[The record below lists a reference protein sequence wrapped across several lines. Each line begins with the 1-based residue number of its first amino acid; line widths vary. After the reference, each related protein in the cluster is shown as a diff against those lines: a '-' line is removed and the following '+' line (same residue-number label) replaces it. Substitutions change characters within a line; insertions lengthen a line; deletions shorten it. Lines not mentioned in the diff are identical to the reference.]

1 MDSPSSNKRK
11 GGAGPNAA
19 GQSKDR
25 DPVAPGRRR
34 YPAIRAA
41 LRAYLLA
48 LLSAA
53 LLTLAF
59 PPVNFS
65 PLAHVALVPLLV
77 MATRAATSG
86 RVFRAAWVGGTIFFA
101 VNLYWVWPVTMAGYI
116 ALMPYLGLYWAV
128 FAWGARRIGL
138 ATRLPLTIL
147 APLLWVPLEL
157 VRAWLL
163 TGLPWIFI
171 GHTQY
176 ENLTLIQTSDLVGA
190 YGPSFLVVMT
200 NGLVADLLARPL
212 FVEIAAGAETR
223 RANLQGPAAGSE
235 KGTVPFTEK
244 GTVPFAGAPARRF
257 SRAMILM
264 IILTAAAWTA
274 TVWYGLW
281 RLGETSRRPGPV
293 VASVQTCVPQEM
305 KQAARLKQIEQFEEE
320 MLAGQRAQTTEILAK
335 ARSEGLR
342 PDLICWPE
350 TMVPGIQNQDF
361 LGTDLRERLSDT
373 DLQDIFGY
381 LQRRSR
387 FYWKNIRET
396 AREAGAPILYGA
408 HAVEI
413 ESAYRLPGGGFM
425 TIGPRFNTAFLI
437 GPDSKPYAAEHTYA
451 KSHLVPFGEYLPFK
465 ESLPWL
471 HAWLL
476 RFTPYE
482 NDYSLTPGAA
492 DQAPFVLRYAGGE
505 TRFQTPIC
513 YEDAM
518 PYRIRQMVR
527 SDEPEQA
534 KAVDFL
540 VNISNDGWFARGL
553 LTKESPLEF
562 LNVGGLAERWFG
574 WFGSYGS
581 VELDQHLALCVFRAV
596 ENRVPIVRSVNTG
609 VSALI
614 ASDGRIEQLVERQG
628 RHRYLTGQIVGRLAL
643 DDRAAPYT
651 RLGDAFAEACLGTAA
666 VLAALTTFLAIRKR
680 KETGA

>member
-1 MDSPSSNKRK
+1 MDSQSRNKRK
-11 GGAGPNAA
+11 GGET
-19 GQSKDR
+19 
-25 DPVAPGRRR
+25 PVERRR

-41 LRAYLLA
+41 LRAYLAA

-65 PLAHVALVPLLV
+65 PLAYVALVPLLV
-77 MATRAATSG
+77 MAVRAATGG
-86 RVFRAAWVGGTIFFA
+86 RVFRAAWLAGTLFFA

-128 FAWGARRIGL
+128 FAWGVRRIGQT
-138 ATRLPLTIL
+138 TRLPLAIL

-163 TGLPWIFI
+163 TGLPWIFV

-176 ENLTLIQTSDLVGA
+176 ENLTLIQTADALGA
-190 YGPSFLVVMT
+190 YGPSFLIMMT
-200 NGLVADLLARPL
+200 SGLVADLLARPL
-212 FVEIAAGAETR
+212 FVAKASEGGCHAFTGESMVPHPPRAAHAF
-223 RANLQGPAAGSE
+223 ASE
-235 KGTVPFTEK
+235 SMAPS
-244 GTVPFAGAPARRF
+244 APARRF
-257 SRAMILM
+257 SRAIILM

-281 RLGETSRRPGPV
+281 RLGETERRAGPI
-293 VASVQTCVPQEM
+293 VASVQTCLPQEI
-305 KQAARLKQIEQFEEE
+305 KQAARLKHIEKFEEE
-320 MLAGQRAQTTEILAK
+320 MLDGQRAQTTEILEK
-335 ARSEGLR
+335 ARAEGLR

-361 LGTDLRERLSDT
+361 LETDLKQHLSDT
-373 DLQDIFGY
+373 DMLEVFDY
-381 LQRRSR
+381 YPRRSR
-387 FYWKNIRET
+387 MFWKNIRET

-413 ESAYRLPGGGFM
+413 EGAYRLPGGGFM
-425 TIGPRFNTAFLI
+425 TLGPRFNTAFLI
-437 GPDSKPYAAEHTYA
+437 GPDTKPYAAEHTYA

-465 ESLPWL
+465 ETLPWF

-476 RFTPYE
+476 SFTPYTY
-482 NDYSLTPGAA
+482 DYNLTPGAA

-505 TRFQTPIC
+505 ARFQAPIC

-527 SDEPEQA
+527 SDDPERP

-540 VNISNDGWFARGL
+540 VNISNDGWFTRGL
-553 LTKESPLEF
+553 LTKESPLGF

-614 ASDGRIEQLVERQG
+614 ASDGRVEQIVERQG

-643 DDRAAPYT
+643 DDRVAPYT

-666 VLAALTTFLAIRKR
+666 VLAALAAYLAIRKQ
-680 KETGA
+680 KETDA

>member
-1 MDSPSSNKRK
+1 MDLQSGNKRK
-11 GGAGPNAA
+11 GGET
-19 GQSKDR
+19 
-25 DPVAPGRRR
+25 PVERRR

-41 LRAYLLA
+41 LRAYLAA

-59 PPVNFS
+59 PPVHFS
-65 PLAHVALVPLLV
+65 PLAYVALVPLLV
-77 MATRAATSG
+77 MAVRAATGG
-86 RVFRAAWVGGTIFFA
+86 RVFRAAWLAGTLFFA
-101 VNLYWVWPVTMAGYI
+101 VNLYWFWPVTMAGYI
-116 ALMPYLGLYWAV
+116 VLMPYLGLYWAV
-128 FAWGARRIGL
+128 FAWGVRRIGQT
-138 ATRLPLTIL
+138 TRLPLAIL

-176 ENLTLIQTSDLVGA
+176 ENLTLIQTADVLGA

-200 NGLVADLLARPL
+200 SGLVADLLARPL
-212 FVEIAAGAETR
+212 FV
-223 RANLQGPAAGSE
+223 LFVPAE
-235 KGTVPFTEK
+235 KGTVPITEK
-244 GTVPFAGAPARRF
+244 GIVPFSAAPARHF
-257 SRAMILM
+257 SRAIILM
-264 IILTAAAWTA
+264 ILLTAAAWTA
-274 TVWYGLW
+274 TIWYGLW
-281 RLGETSRRPGPV
+281 RLGETERRPGPV
-293 VASVQTCVPQEM
+293 VACVQTCIPQEM
-305 KQAARLKQIEQFEEE
+305 KQAARLKQVEAFEEE
-320 MLAGQRAQTTEILAK
+320 MLEGQRAQTTEILEK
-335 ARSEGLR
+335 ARAAGLR

-361 LGTDLRERLSDT
+361 LEADLREHLSDT
-373 DLQDIFGY
+373 DMQDVFGY

-387 FYWKNIRET
+387 VYWKNIRET

-413 ESAYRLPGGGFM
+413 EGAYRLPGGGFM
-425 TIGPRFNTAFLI
+425 TLGPRFNTAFLI
-437 GPDSKPYAAEHTYA
+437 GPDTKPYAAEHTYA

-465 ESLPWL
+465 ETLPWF
-471 HAWLL
+471 HAWLQS
-476 RFTPYE
+476 FTSYTY
-482 NDYSLTPGAA
+482 DYSLTPGAA
-492 DQAPFVLRYAGGE
+492 DQAPFVLRYAGSE
-505 TRFQTPIC
+505 ARFQAPIC

-527 SDEPEQA
+527 SDDPERP

-553 LTKESPLEF
+553 LTKESPLGF

-596 ENRVPIVRSVNTG
+596 ENRVPIARSVNTG

-614 ASDGRIEQLVERQG
+614 ASDGRVEQLVERQG
-628 RHRYLTGQIVGRLAL
+628 RHRYLTGQIIGRLAL
-643 DDRAAPYT
+643 DDRVAPYT

-666 VLAALTTFLAIRKR
+666 VLAALTAYLAIRKR
-680 KETGA
+680 KEAGA

>member
-1 MDSPSSNKRK
+1 MDSPSRNKRK
-11 GGAGPNAA
+11 GGET
-19 GQSKDR
+19 
-25 DPVAPGRRR
+25 PVERRR

-41 LRAYLLA
+41 LRAYLAA

-53 LLTLAF
+53 ILTLAF

-65 PLAHVALVPLLV
+65 WVAYVALVPLLV
-77 MATRAATSG
+77 MGTRAATGG
-86 RVFRAAWVGGTIFFA
+86 RVFRAAWLAGTLFFA

-128 FAWGARRIGL
+128 FAWGIRRIGQT
-138 ATRLPLTIL
+138 TRLPLAIL

-163 TGLPWIFI
+163 TGLPWIFV
-171 GHTQY
+171 GHTQF
-176 ENLTLIQTSDLVGA
+176 EHLTLIQTADVLGA

-200 NGLVADLLARPL
+200 SGLVADLLARPL
-212 FVEIAAGAETR
+212 FV
-223 RANLQGPAAGSE
+223 PAE
-235 KGTVPFTEK
+235 KGTVPSTEK
-244 GTVPFAGAPARRF
+244 GTVPFSGAPARRF
-257 SRAMILM
+257 SRAIILM

-281 RLGETSRRPGPV
+281 RLGETSRRAGPV
-293 VASVQTCVPQEM
+293 VASVQTCIPQEM
-305 KQAARLKQIEQFEEE
+305 KQAARLRQIEQFEEE
-320 MLAGQRAQTTEILAK
+320 MLEGQRAQTTEILEK
-335 ARSEGLR
+335 ARAEGLR

-361 LGTDLRERLSDT
+361 LEADLRERLSDT
-373 DLQDIFGY
+373 DMQDVFGY

-437 GPDSKPYAAEHTYA
+437 GPDTKPYAAEHTYA

-465 ESLPWL
+465 ETLPWF
-471 HAWLL
+471 HAWLQS
-476 RFTPYE
+476 FTPYTY
-482 NDYSLTPGAA
+482 DYSLTAGAA

-505 TRFQTPIC
+505 ARFQAPIC

-527 SDEPEQA
+527 SDDPERP

-553 LTKESPLEF
+553 LTKESPLGF

-614 ASDGRIEQLVERQG
+614 ASDGRIEPIVERQG

-643 DDRAAPYT
+643 DDRVAPYT

-666 VLAALTTFLAIRKR
+666 VLAALAAYLAIRKR
-680 KETGA
+680 KEAGA

>member
-1 MDSPSSNKRK
+1 VGQRSKNKRK
-11 GGAGPNAA
+11 EREPAA
-19 GQSKDR
+19 GR
-25 DPVAPGRRR
+25 PR

-41 LRAYLLA
+41 LRAYFLA

-59 PPVNFS
+59 PPINFS
-65 PLAHVALVPLLV
+65 WAAYVALVPLLV
-77 MATRAATSG
+77 MGTRAATGG
-86 RVFRAAWVGGTIFFA
+86 RVFRAAWLAGTIFFA
-101 VNLYWVWPVTMAGYI
+101 VNLFWVWPVTKIGYV
-116 ALMPYLGLYWAV
+116 ALVPYLGIYWAV

-138 ATRLPLTIL
+138 ATRLPLAIL

-157 VRAWLL
+157 VRGWLL
-163 TGLPWIFI
+163 TGLPWLFA

-176 ENLTLIQTSDLVGA
+176 ENLTLIQTADVLGA
-190 YGPSFLVVMT
+190 YGPSFLVLMT
-200 NGLVADLLARPL
+200 SGLAADLLTRPL
-212 FVEIAAGAETR
+212 FV
-223 RANLQGPAAGSE
+223 PAE
-235 KGTVPFTEK
+235 KGTVPTTEK
-244 GTVPFAGAPARRF
+244 GTVPFSAAPARRF
-257 SRAMILM
+257 SRAIILM

-281 RLGETSRRPGPV
+281 RLGETQRRPGPV
-293 VASVQTCVPQEM
+293 VASVQTCIPQEM
-305 KQAARLKQIEQFEEE
+305 KQAARLKQVEEFEEE
-320 MLAGQRAQTTEILAK
+320 MLAGQRAQTTEILEK
-335 ARSEGLR
+335 ARAEGLR

-361 LGTDLRERLSDT
+361 LEADLRERLNDT
-373 DLQDIFGY
+373 DMQDVFGY
-381 LQRRSR
+381 LQRRSQV
-387 FYWKNIRET
+387 YWKEIRET
-396 AREAGAPILYGA
+396 AREAQAPILYGA

-425 TIGPRFNTAFLI
+425 TIGPRYNTAFLL
-437 GPDSKPYAAEHTYA
+437 GPDSKPYAAEHSYA

-465 ESLPWL
+465 ENLPWL
-471 HAWLL
+471 HEWLL

-505 TRFQTPIC
+505 ARFQAPIC

-527 SDEPEQA
+527 SDDAARP

-553 LTKESPLEF
+553 LTKDGPLGF
-562 LNVGGLAERWFG
+562 LNVGGLAERLFG

-596 ENRVPIVRSVNTG
+596 ENRVPIARSVNTG
-609 VSALI
+609 ITALI
-614 ASDGRIEQLVERQG
+614 ASDGRIEQIVQRQG
-628 RHRYLTGQIVGRLAL
+628 RHRYLTGQIVGRLML
-643 DDRAAPYT
+643 DDRVAPYT
-651 RLGDAFAEACLGTAA
+651 RLGDAFAEACLGTAG
-666 VLAALTTFLAIRKR
+666 VLAALTSYLALRKR
-680 KETGA
+680 KEAGA